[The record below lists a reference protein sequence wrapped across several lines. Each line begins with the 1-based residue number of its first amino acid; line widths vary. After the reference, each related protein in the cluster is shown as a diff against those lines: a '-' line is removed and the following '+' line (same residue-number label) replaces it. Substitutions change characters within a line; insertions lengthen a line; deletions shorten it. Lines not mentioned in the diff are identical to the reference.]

1 MDPIR
6 VFVGTDQWQHQS
18 GAERVLEHSIRANT
32 QADVEITYMRS
43 GDPGWEISEAGA
55 GDTWAVGAA
64 TAGGWVK
71 APGRNWGTPFSC
83 FRFAVPELCDFEGYA
98 VYLDADML
106 VLGDIANLA
115 ALRPR
120 GAGYRSVSVARTD
133 VSVIDCA
140 WFKNRKH
147 WPQIDEMKATRAR
160 VFEYTQLLRMIGGVD
175 PTLPLEWNDCDGA
188 LYAQKPNAAKL
199 IHYTTVTDGQP
210 WRPYDNVEYP
220 KEWPYCANRKAGEL
234 WFEWLDRANAP
245 GASVDGG
252 SNVGKS
258 E

>member
-1 MDPIR
+1 
-6 VFVGTDQWQHQS
+6 
-18 GAERVLEHSIRANT
+18 
-32 QADVEITYMRS
+32 MRS

-83 FRFAVPELCDFEGYA
+83 FRFAVPELCDFKGYA
-98 VYLDADML
+98 IYLDADML
-106 VLGDIANLA
+106 VLGDIADLA

-120 GAGYRSVSVARTD
+120 DAGYRSVSAARTD

-140 WFKNRKH
+140 WFADKNH
-147 WPQIDEMKATRAR
+147 WPVIDEMKATRAR

-210 WRPYDNVEYP
+210 WCPYNNVEYP